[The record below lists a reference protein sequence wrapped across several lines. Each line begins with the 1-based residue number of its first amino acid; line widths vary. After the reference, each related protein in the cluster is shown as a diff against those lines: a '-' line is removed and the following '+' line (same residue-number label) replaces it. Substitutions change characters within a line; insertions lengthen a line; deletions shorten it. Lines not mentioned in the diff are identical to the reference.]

1 MIDKKYFDF
10 AGLATRSE
18 YWGVTV
24 VNFLVMMVVVLI
36 GVVIAMA
43 GSVAAF
49 IGGLVIIA
57 ACIAGTWVG
66 YAVIARRC
74 RDAGINPWF
83 TLTVLI
89 PYIGFIAFIVF
100 GCLST
105 VKPEEV
111 NA

>member
-10 AGLATRSE
+10 KGLATRSE
-18 YWGVTV
+18 YWGVAF
-24 VNFLVMMVVVLI
+24 VNFLVMMIAVLI

-49 IGGLVIIA
+49 IGGLVILA
-57 ACIAGTWVG
+57 ACVLGSWIG

-83 TLTVLI
+83 TLLVII

-100 GCLST
+100 GCLATASEKID
-105 VKPEEV
+105 V
-111 NA
+111 